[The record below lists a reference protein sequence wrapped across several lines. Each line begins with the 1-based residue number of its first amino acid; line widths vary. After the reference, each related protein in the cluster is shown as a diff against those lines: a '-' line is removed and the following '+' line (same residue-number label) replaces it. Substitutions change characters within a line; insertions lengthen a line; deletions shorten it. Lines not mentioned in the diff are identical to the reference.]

1 MAIQVDII
9 PVSKGPFC
17 YVNLEDGIALAD
29 EDLRKR
35 LTQLDPALM
44 QRVDRRRSYMINV
57 LGYDLDDCILPL
69 GNTSGWLAPY
79 VTNLSLAL
87 THSQKSECRTE
98 LS

>member
-79 VTNLSLAL
+79 VTNLLHAL
-87 THSQKSECRTE
+87 TDS
-98 LS
+98 